1 MYSCERHTTVFSY
14 GSLPSSAGN
23 AQTSSCRTPRPLRRH
38 NARASRRPSASGV
51 SFAGAVQ
58 RTQNERLTRRG
69 MFGTMAGGE
78 NPGPGRP
85 EKNWAQCLVDDLRV
99 FRATE
104 GSTESIPLVFG
115 VETVLWPTADKKGGK
130 WYRGV
135 VEAAECF
142 MTRWHRD
149 EAENS
154 WLRHATEDAKS
165 HDK

>member
-1 MYSCERHTTVFSY
+1 MVSTNRRSGGMFHDEVEQGRGGEQLATLHSSTSSMYSCERHTTVFSY

-104 GSTESIPLVFG
+104 GSTESVLLVFG
-115 VETVLWPTADKKGGK
+115 VCLLYTSPSP
-130 WYRGV
+130 
-135 VEAAECF
+135 
-142 MTRWHRD
+142 RD
-149 EAENS
+149 
-154 WLRHATEDAKS
+154 
-165 HDK
+165 